1 MQVARPDR
9 PAARPP
15 RSGGGAGVTGPGE
28 TAVRAILAPMTH
40 RAAPPAAPPLPV
52 RVLGTGVHEPALV
65 VSSADLDRRHDR
77 PAGTTAARS
86 GVLSRRWAGPGETSS
101 SMAVAAVTAALAAAG
116 LDVADLDALIVSAVA
131 PEQPMPTTAVLTL
144 DALAAPGGRCE
155 AFDVNASCVG
165 FLTGF
170 TVAAAGIA
178 TGRWERVAVVA
189 TELASRGLDHA
200 EVESSALFGDGAA
213 AVVLGPAGPGEGST
227 VRAARSAT
235 WPEAWRACRI
245 EAGGT
250 RWNAV
255 TPPPDPSDYLFRMDG
270 TVLLRHVARTVPGF
284 LRDVERRAGI
294 TPQDVDVLV
303 PHQASGVGLRYLRER
318 TGVRADA
325 VVDVLADHG
334 NQVSASVPTALHHA
348 VVTGRLRRG
357 DTALLLGTGAGLTLS
372 AVVLEY

>member
-1 MQVARPDR
+1 
-9 PAARPP
+9 
-15 RSGGGAGVTGPGE
+15 
-28 TAVRAILAPMTH
+28 MTPS
-40 RAAPPAAPPLPV
+40 AAPSAAPPLPV
-52 RVLGTGVHEPALV
+52 RVLGTGVHEPSLV
-65 VSSADLDRRHDR
+65 VTSADLDARHGR
-77 PAGTTAARS
+77 LPGTSAARS
-86 GVLSRRWAGPGETSS
+86 GVHSRRWAGPEETSS
-101 SMAVAAVTAALAAAG
+101 SMAAVAVAQALAAAG

-144 DALAAPGGRCE
+144 AALGAPSGRCE

-170 TVAAAGIA
+170 GVAAAGIA
-178 TGRWERVAVVA
+178 TGRWGRVAVVA
-189 TELASRGLDHA
+189 TELASRGLDHG
-200 EVESSALFGDGAA
+200 EVEGSALFGDGAA
-213 AVVLGPAGPGEGST
+213 AVVLGAAGPGESSS
-227 VRAARSAT
+227 VLAARSAT

-250 RWNAV
+250 RWNVV
-255 TPPPDPSDYLFRMDG
+255 TPPPDPSAYLFRMDG
-270 TVLLRHVARTVPGF
+270 AVLLRHVARTVPAF

-294 TPQDVDVLV
+294 SPDDVDVLV

-318 TGVRADA
+318 TGVRGDA

-348 VVTGRLRRG
+348 VATGRLRRG
-357 DTALLLGTGAGLTLS
+357 DTALLLGTGAGLTVS

>member
-1 MQVARPDR
+1 
-9 PAARPP
+9 
-15 RSGGGAGVTGPGE
+15 
-28 TAVRAILAPMTH
+28 MTH
-40 RAAPPAAPPLPV
+40 RADVPTPADQSPPAGHASDASGPVALPQPV
-52 RVLGTGVHEPALV
+52 RVLGTGVHEPAV
-65 VSSADLDRRHDR
+65 VVTSAELDERFGR
-77 PAGTTAARS
+77 PPGTSAARS
-86 GVLSRRWAGPGETSS
+86 GVTSRRWAGPGETSS
-101 SMAVAAVTAALAAAG
+101 RMAASAVAAALAAAG

-144 DALAAPGGRCE
+144 AALEAPGGACE

-165 FLTGF
+165 FLTAFGI
-170 TVAAAGIA
+170 AASGIA
-178 TGRWERVAVVA
+178 TGRWRRVAVVA
-189 TELASRGLDHA
+189 TELASRGLDHT
-200 EVESSALFGDGAA
+200 EPESSALFGDGAA
-213 AVVLGPAGPGEGST
+213 AVVLGPAEPGESSA
-227 VRAARSAT
+227 VLAARSAT

-250 RWNAV
+250 RWNAMD
-255 TPPPDPSDYLFRMDG
+255 PPPDPSAYLFRMDG
-270 TVLLRHVARTVPGF
+270 AVLLRHVARTVPAF
-284 LRDVERRAGI
+284 LRDVERRAGV

-348 VVTGRLRRG
+348 VASGRLRRG

-372 AVVLEY
+372 AIVLRY